1 MFLEKI
7 SIKKLRNI
15 KEADLQL
22 NKRTNVIIGENAA
35 GKTSFLEAID
45 ILSRGRSFRTNKLDS
60 LVQAGQ
66 KELYVGALAGPNKKK
81 LEIKKGKNKT
91 RVFVDSKEEKQQSK
105 ITENLAIQSI
115 HPNSHALVEGSPL
128 ERRAFLDWGLF
139 HVEQN
144 FKKEYAKYLKLLRQ
158 RNEALKAKNPEE
170 KIWMEQL
177 APVGSKISEMRKNY
191 ISSLQNHFVTMQQKI
206 MPDVDLVF
214 KYEKG
219 WDGEKDLLSALR
231 ERNNIDFE
239 RGYTSCGPQNA
250 DVKIELNNKE
260 AQRVCSRGQ
269 QKLIANIMLL
279 SQSKN
284 FFEQKGFPSIIIV
297 DDLSAELTLET
308 QEKVLE
314 RLFETKSQIFL
325 SALNDSVLADILCEM
340 DANVFH
346 VEHGEITQ

>member
-22 NKRTNVIIGENAA
+22 NVKTNVIIGENAA

-45 ILSRGRSFRTNKLDS
+45 ILSRGRSFRTNKTES

-66 KELYVGALAGPNKKK
+66 DELYVGALAGPSKKK
-81 LEIKKGKNKT
+81 LEIRKGKNKT

-115 HPNSHALVEGSPL
+115 HPGSHALIEGSPS
-128 ERRAFLDWGLF
+128 ERRAYLDWGLF

-144 FKKEYAKYLKLLRQ
+144 FKQEWSKYLKILRQ
-158 RNEALKAKNPEE
+158 RNEALKAKDPEE
-170 KIWMEQL
+170 KVWMEQL
-177 APVGSKISEMRKNY
+177 APIGLKISNMREDYVGS
-191 ISSLQNHFVTMQQKI
+191 LQKYFENIQTQI
-206 MPDVDLVF
+206 MPDTELAF

-219 WDGEKDLLSALR
+219 WDNNKDFLSALR
-231 ERNNIDFE
+231 EKSNIDFE

-250 DVKIELNNKE
+250 DLKIRLNKKD
-260 AQRVCSRGQ
+260 AQRICSRGQ

-279 SQSKN
+279 SQAKDFS
-284 FFEQKGFPSIIIV
+284 ERKGFPSIIIV
-297 DDLSAELTLET
+297 DDLSAELTLEM

-325 SALNDSVLADILCEM
+325 TALNDSVLAEILCEM
-340 DANVFH
+340 HANVFH